1 MPRPIVVILDNK
13 NSEFS
18 FKKLERRKLYGSKKR
33 IALDKDGHQ
42 CKKASITEDGAFLLK
57 TGMSVQG
64 YFDNSEN
71 WIPNKELVGL
81 LDGVVVEKND
91 STLGVPQQLEAVEP
105 SVLLDCRI
113 QSTYLLDEQNI
124 DEALAKALDEGQ
136 LFRFCFNYRADYH
149 AETGFLLKNPEG
161 YFALVGIPAESTWQA
176 PSAPPPIDD
185 DEDELDDDLDFEMF

>member
-1 MPRPIVVILDNK
+1 MPRPIVVTFSGK

-33 IALDKDGHQ
+33 IPLDKDDQ
-42 CKKASITEDGAFLLK
+42 PCKRAAITEDGEFLLK
-57 TGMSVQG
+57 TGMVTQG
-64 YFDNSEN
+64 YFDSSET
-71 WIPNKELVGL
+71 WVPNKNLVGL
-81 LDGVVVEKND
+81 LDGVVVEKNE
-91 STLGVPQQLEAVEP
+91 STLGVAQQLEAVEP

-113 QSTYLLDEQNI
+113 LSTYLLDEQNI

-136 LFRFCFNYRADYH
+136 LYRFCFNYRADYH
-149 AETGFLLKNPEG
+149 AETGFLLKNSEG